1 MEYDRS
7 SALLDM
13 WLAYDALSRQ
23 TGADRVAAEI
33 LLVMRL
39 ERLERDQKTLVQP
52 VFRKRPACGV
62 LRRGVHHQQSWLLTG
77 VLLEDSR
84 KRLCDGI
91 RDHHASA
98 EVETCGE
105 GCAAG

>member
-39 ERLERDQKTLVQP
+39 ERLARDQKTLVQP
-52 VFRKRPACGV
+52 VFLPN
-62 LRRGVHHQQSWLLTG
+62 
-77 VLLEDSR
+77 
-84 KRLCDGI
+84 
-91 RDHHASA
+91 
-98 EVETCGE
+98 
-105 GCAAG
+105 AA

>member
-1 MEYDRS
+1 
-7 SALLDM
+7 M

-52 VFRKRPACGV
+52 VFLPN
-62 LRRGVHHQQSWLLTG
+62 
-77 VLLEDSR
+77 
-84 KRLCDGI
+84 
-91 RDHHASA
+91 
-98 EVETCGE
+98 
-105 GCAAG
+105 AA

>member
-52 VFRKRPACGV
+52 VFLPN
-62 LRRGVHHQQSWLLTG
+62 
-77 VLLEDSR
+77 
-84 KRLCDGI
+84 
-91 RDHHASA
+91 
-98 EVETCGE
+98 
-105 GCAAG
+105 AA